1 MGTKAPG
8 TAWGEEKGPVPGTR
22 GAGWTAAQV
31 FPDELREG
39 RGHWLSWSHGR
50 EAAGTGPQQAAWE
63 AAAGLESARGGPG
76 GGACQAASPW
86 QSRDPQPPPG
96 RAGDFGQHG
105 SEAEKKA

>member
-1 MGTKAPG
+1 MKAPG
-8 TAWGEEKGPVPGTR
+8 TAWGLEKGPVPGTW

-39 RGHWLSWSHGR
+39 GRHWLSWSHGR
-50 EAAGTGPQQAAWE
+50 GCRDGSSAG
-63 AAAGLESARGGPG
+63 GLGGSGRIRIRTGGPG
-76 GGACQAASPW
+76 GGACHAASPW

-105 SEAEKKA
+105 SEAEKKP